1 MPISKKKNKA
11 IPKYIVA
18 LTHLLTRSMN
28 QLEALNLYGDTC
40 FNSTISVLAHDHGF
54 NFKRV
59 FEPHTNR
66 AGTEV
71 RFMRYWLID
80 QHTEQA
86 LRLVRHYL
94 PDFTV

>member
-1 MPISKKKNKA
+1 MTISKNNNKA

-40 FNSTISVLAHDHGF
+40 FNSTISALAHDHGF
-54 NFKRV
+54 DFKRV
-59 FEPHTNR
+59 FEPHKNR

-71 RFMRYWLID
+71 RFMRYWLSD
-80 QHTEQA
+80 HQTEQA
-86 LRLVRHYL
+86 LSLVRHYL